1 MQRIQ
6 DTYPLF
12 LANRAETPNTDLEVV
27 DKFTGDV
34 ACRVP
39 LASPEMIGQ
48 AIEAAADA
56 TAPMMAMPSH
66 ARKAALRHCVERFR
80 ARKDELAVALCI
92 EAGKPIGDSEGE
104 VTRLIDTFE
113 IAAEE
118 ATRIR
123 GEVLPMDISARAE
136 GYRGMTRRVPIG
148 PCSFITP
155 FNFPLNLVA
164 HKVAPAIACG
174 CPFVLKPADKT
185 PIGALIIGEILAETD
200 LPAGAFSILPC
211 LVADAGPFTTDE
223 RLRLLSFTGSDKV
236 GKELKKRAGMKRVVL
251 ELGGNAACIV
261 DEGADLDDCVRRIVF
276 GGYYQ
281 SGQSCVSVQ
290 RVIAHAAVYDA
301 LAEKLTSAVGALRAG
316 DPKDRDVF
324 IGPLIDEDAARRVES
339 WIEEAVG
346 AGARVLVGGTRR
358 GSMFEATLIEG
369 VGPEQKLYREEVF
382 GPVVLLSRFERFDE
396 ALEAVNDS
404 RFGLQAGVFTNDLRR
419 MHRAWDRLHVG
430 GVIINDVPS
439 FRVDH
444 MPYGGVKDSGQG
456 REGIRSA
463 IEDMTEVRLL
473 VIREE
478 PVR

>member
-1 MQRIQ
+1 MPAIQ
-6 DTYPLF
+6 ETYPLF
-12 LANRAETPNTDLEVV
+12 IANRAQTPNTDIEVI

-39 LASPEMIGQ
+39 SAGPEHIEQ
-48 AIEAAADA
+48 AIAATVTA
-56 TAPMMAMPSH
+56 TEPMAALPSH
-66 ARKAALRHCVERFR
+66 RRKAILRHCVDRFR
-80 ARKDELAVALCI
+80 ERQDELALALCI
-92 EAGKPIGDSEGE
+92 EAGKPIKDSEGE

-123 GEVLPMDISARAE
+123 GEVLPMDISPRAE
-136 GYRGMTRRVPIG
+136 GYRGMTQRVPIG

-174 CPFVLKPADKT
+174 CPFVLKPAEKT

-200 LPAGAFSILPC
+200 LPEGAFSVLPC
-211 LVADAGPFTTDE
+211 DVKHAGPFTTDE
-223 RLRLLSFTGSDKV
+223 RLELLSFTGSDIV
-236 GKELKKRAGMKRVVL
+236 GKKLKSQAGMKRVVL

-261 DEGADLDDCVRRIVF
+261 DEGADLDDCVQRIIF

-290 RVIAHAAVYDA
+290 RVLAHGSIYAE
-301 LAEKLTSAVGALRAG
+301 LAEKLTAAT
-316 DPKDRDVF
+316 KDLKSGNPLERETF
-324 IGPLIDEDAARRVES
+324 IGPMINEEAAERVES
-339 WIEEAVG
+339 WINEAVDG
-346 AGARVLVGGTRR
+346 GARVLSGGTRA
-358 GSMFEATLIEG
+358 GAMVAATLLEYAPRDSK
-369 VGPEQKLYREEVF
+369 VCREEIF
-382 GPVVLLSRFERFDE
+382 GPVVVLSRFDDFDA
-396 ALEAVNDS
+396 ALADVNDS
-404 RFGLQAGVFTNDLRR
+404 RYGLQAGVFTNDLRR
-419 MHRAWDRLHVG
+419 MHRAWDKLRVG

-444 MPYGGVKDSGQG
+444 MPYGGVKDSGIG

-473 VIREE
+473 VVRE
-478 PVR
+478 V